1 MYNLYYIE
9 HITGA
14 EIMNRFFWLVLSVVP
29 VFFSCPAIAASSVSP
44 VSISLQEALN
54 ISMEQNNEIK
64 AAREQEEAA
73 RQALAS
79 ARGLY
84 YPRIDAEGRY
94 TRLNDN
100 INLDVN
106 DVRTALIAANTATAL
121 AVSGNPAVAGAVHNA
136 LEAQLPQFNM
146 RMQDKDYFN
155 FTVSAVQTIYAG
167 GRIHAANSAKKAA
180 LYNAERNTAATR
192 EKITAEVTEGYYRLK
207 LAERVAAIRKEAR
220 EGIENHD
227 NTAARLEEQGMIS
240 RASRMRAQV
249 ALADAEREETKSV
262 RDKELASILLANLL
276 AVESSSFTLTTDFG
290 VPVRPEPVEF
300 YINRAVSSNSTLNM
314 LAGSSKQ
321 LKAARTAADGKR
333 LPSLAA
339 FGKYEL
345 YKHDLTALEPDWA
358 AGLVLKIPIFS
369 GLSDYRESREIEA
382 KQQALDRLAENAR
395 EQIKT
400 LVRKYHHDMLA
411 AKEEYEAL
419 AKAEELAAE
428 NLRLN
433 RISFEQGTGTSLD
446 VIDAQLSL
454 SRVRVDRC
462 RTLFDYEKARAGLL
476 RACGE

>member
-1 MYNLYYIE
+1 
-9 HITGA
+9 
-14 EIMNRFFWLVLSVVP
+14 MNKIFWLVLSALP
-29 VFFSCPAIAASSVSP
+29 AFFISPALAESSVKP
-44 VSISLQEALN
+44 VPISLEEALN
-54 ISMEQNNEIK
+54 ISMKQNNEIK

-73 RQALAS
+73 RQSLAS
-79 ARGLY
+79 VKGLY
-84 YPRIDAEGRY
+84 YPQIDAEGRY
-94 TRLNDN
+94 TRLNDS

-106 DVRTALIAANTATAL
+106 DIRTALIAANSATAL

-146 RMQDKDYFN
+146 RMQDKDFFN

-167 GRIHAANSAKKAA
+167 GRINAANAAKKAA
-180 LYNAERNTAATR
+180 LYNAERNTAAAR
-192 EKITAEVTEGYYRLK
+192 SKITAEVTEGYYRLK
-207 LAERVAAIRKEAR
+207 LAERVAAIRREAR
-220 EGIENHD
+220 EGIESHD

-240 RASRMRAQV
+240 RANRMRAQV
-249 ALADAEREETKSV
+249 ALADAGREETKSV
-262 RDKELASILLANLL
+262 RDTELASILLANLL
-276 AVESSSFTLTTDFG
+276 AVESSSFTLTTDFS
-290 VPVRPEPVEF
+290 VPSAPEPVEF
-300 YINRAVSSNSTLNM
+300 YINKALSSNSALNI
-314 LAGSSKQ
+314 LEGTSEQ
-321 LKAARTAADGKR
+321 LKAAQTAADGKR
-333 LPSLAA
+333 LPTLAA

-369 GLSDYRESREIEA
+369 GLSDYRESQEIEA
-382 KQQALDRLAENAR
+382 KQQALARMTENAK

-433 RISFEQGTGTSLD
+433 RISFEQGAGTSLE

-454 SRVRVDRC
+454 SKVRADRC